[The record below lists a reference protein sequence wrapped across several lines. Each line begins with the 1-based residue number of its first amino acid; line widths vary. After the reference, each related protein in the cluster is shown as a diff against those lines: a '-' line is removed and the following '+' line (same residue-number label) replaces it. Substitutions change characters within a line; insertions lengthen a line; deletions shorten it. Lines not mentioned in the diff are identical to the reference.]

1 MSIVIFGAGLS
12 GLIAATQFPSSTIFE
27 ASEENRDSHKALLRF
42 RTENLSRLTGIPFRK
57 VNVRKSIW
65 FDGRHEAPNIRLAN
79 MYSIKTNGSYL
90 DRSIWN
96 TEPCERFIAPEDL
109 QAQLIEQVGRRINW
123 ASPVLKE
130 ELADIETPIIS
141 TMPMP
146 TLMSLLGMPL
156 PGEFKHQPITVDRMR
171 VHNANVHQTI
181 YFPDKDQPAYRAS
194 ITGDLL
200 IIERKGELSN
210 SALSDLLEAFGIRQS
225 DVSMSSAEFGHV
237 QRFGKIQPILDTWRR
252 QTIFNITRE
261 HNIYSL
267 GRFAVWRNILL
278 DDVVED
284 VAVIKRIISGGKYS
298 AALQHHQKG

>member
-12 GLIAATQFPSSTIFE
+12 GLIAATQFPSSTIYE
-27 ASEENRDSHKALLRF
+27 ASEENKNSHKALLRF
-42 RTENLSRLTGIPFRK
+42 RTDNLSRLTGIPFRK

-65 FDGRHEAPNIRLAN
+65 IDGRHEAPNIKLAN

-96 TEPCERFIAPEDL
+96 VEACERFIAPEDL
-109 QAQLIEQVGRRINW
+109 QAQLIEQVGKRINW
-123 ASPVLKE
+123 ATPVSKE
-130 ELADIETPIIS
+130 GLADIETPIIS

-146 TLMSLLGMPL
+146 TLMSLLGMTL
-156 PGEFKHQPITVDRMR
+156 PDAFKHQPITVDRMR
-171 VHNANVHQTI
+171 VQNSDVHQTI
-181 YFPDKDQPAYRAS
+181 YFPSKDQPAYRAS

-200 IIERKGELSN
+200 IIERKGELDN
-210 SALSDLLEAFGIRQS
+210 STLDDVLEAFGIQRA
-225 DVSMSSAEFGHV
+225 DVSVPLLEVGHV
-237 QRFGKIQPILDTWRR
+237 QRFGKIQPILDAWRR
-252 QTIFNITRE
+252 QTIFNFTRE

-298 AALQHHQKG
+298 ASLQHHHKG